1 MTTPLYPQATT
12 AAEITANLA
21 SIQAR
26 IHAAC
31 AACGRDPAEVR
42 LLPVSKTVPAER
54 LHFAYDA
61 GIRLLGENKVQEA
74 YDKWQALSAL
84 SGLQWAVIGH
94 LQSNKVKYVARF
106 AAEFQALDSLDIA
119 EALDRR
125 LQQEGRSLDV
135 FIQINTSDEPQK
147 YGMAPDAAEAFV
159 RALPAY
165 SALRPRGLMTLA
177 LFSDDHEAVRRCF
190 IRLRELRDR
199 LQQQNPAVAELSMGM
214 SGDFELAIAE
224 GATTVRV
231 GQAIFGARRT
241 PDSEY
246 WPGLAPE
253 NR

>member
-1 MTTPLYPQATT
+1 MTHTLDYAARNPLPLDV
-12 AAEITANLA
+12 I
-21 SIQAR
+21 SIQSQVVYGTVGNN
-26 IHAAC
+26 AALPTL
-31 AACGRDPAEVR
+31 AAHGLRAAAVPTVLFSNTPHYDTIYGGAIPADW
-42 LLPVSKTVPAER
+42 
-54 LHFAYDA
+54 FAGYLAD
-61 GIRLLGENKVQEA
+61 
-74 YDKWQALSAL
+74 
-84 SGLQWAVIGH
+84 
-94 LQSNKVKYVARF
+94 
-106 AAEFQALDSLDIA
+106 
-119 EALDRR
+119 LDRR

-147 YGMAPDAAEAFV
+147 YGMTPDAAAPCRSGANILYDAFI

-190 IRLRELRDR
+190 VRLRELRDR
-199 LQQQNPAVAELSMGM
+199 LRETNPAIAELSMGM
-214 SGDFELAIAE
+214 SGDFDLAIAE